1 MENSE
6 NEVNRR
12 VHERVVQKGYIK
24 VVVEACP
31 DAPPLEG
38 EIFQCTTRDLS
49 SGGLKMV
56 VHSAVPVGSMIRV
69 YVTFSNPNAEFE
81 NTARVAWSHE
91 ITTGILQQYGLG
103 LEFTTTN
110 SPSGHVWEYM
120 FRSRLRGAGRVDSQ
134 ADVI

>member
-12 VHERVVQKGYIK
+12 MHERVVQKGYIK
-24 VVVEACP
+24 VVVVACP

-56 VHSAVPVGSMIRV
+56 VHSPVPVGSMIRV
-69 YVTFSNPNAEFE
+69 YVTFNDPNAEFE
-81 NTARVAWSHE
+81 NIARVAWSQE
-91 ITTGILQQYGLG
+91 IATGILLQYGLG
-103 LEFTTTN
+103 LEFTNTK
-110 SPSGHVWEYM
+110 SSSGHVWESM
-120 FRSRLRGAGRVDSQ
+120 VRSRMRGSGGVDSQ